1 MGDPTYESLLEMSVS
16 AAMAQVRNMSNEQ
29 LNALLSDN
37 SKIDA
42 IIENIPQ
49 VRTLPT
55 EREMGLVQNKSLAEW
70 NLSQEPKLEEAKK
83 KLLNTY
89 EQAVSV
95 KAEVEELKAKLDS
108 MSEQRSLDT
117 SSALLQAATQSAED
131 DSEAIADRFM
141 KGEIDVDQFIKEF
154 IEKKTLAHMR
164 RIKSEKLLAILRQQ
178 QYTAPTQ
185 PMASSPPYPSHGG
198 VMTGNLAKIE
208 VVEHLV
214 VKHKGMSVN
223 RLSRLAATQCRSLST
238 LRDRA
243 IQLEPKYLYEP
254 KFEDPRVYPEYDL
267 INVRLQG
274 YDYVPLEKFQSY
286 VHKIAKRFKFEIVES
301 YAVAAKT
308 ERVVVYKPNST
319 LVESEIELA
328 TYDRVIRIAKVPTV
342 RLPLFI
348 FLIHT
353 HLPIGVKLTV
363 KGHEKADEDYRY
375 IPDLL
380 LKQKQEEL
388 KSLDDPLVRKNLG
401 WE

>member
-1 MGDPTYESLLEMSVS
+1 MEIRANFLPPFYGNNRSWIEEFAVCDRSV
-16 AAMAQVRNMSNEQ
+16 
-29 LNALLSDN
+29 
-37 SKIDA
+37 
-42 IIENIPQ
+42 P
-49 VRTLPT
+49 
-55 EREMGLVQNKSLAEW
+55 
-70 NLSQEPKLEEAKK
+70 
-83 KLLNTY
+83 
-89 EQAVSV
+89 
-95 KAEVEELKAKLDS
+95 
-108 MSEQRSLDT
+108 
-117 SSALLQAATQSAED
+117 
-131 DSEAIADRFM
+131 
-141 KGEIDVDQFIKEF
+141 
-154 IEKKTLAHMR
+154 
-164 RIKSEKLLAILRQQ
+164 
-178 QYTAPTQ
+178 
-185 PMASSPPYPSHGG
+185 
-198 VMTGNLAKIE
+198 
-208 VVEHLV
+208 
-214 VKHKGMSVN
+214 GMSVN